1 MKRLF
6 TLVALCLIPT
16 LAMSNACQSKEDNRQ
31 ENQENP
37 EKQPKAD
44 PYKAD
49 LSTLE
54 GQWRDSI
61 HTALSYAYQDEV
73 LKIGQNKMPIW
84 WKVYG

>member
-6 TLVALCLIPT
+6 TFVALCLIPT
-16 LAMSNACQSKEDNRQ
+16 LAMSHACQPKDDGHPEYQ
-31 ENQENP
+31 ENQ

-54 GQWRDSI
+54 GQWRDSV
-61 HTALSYAYQDEV
+61 HTAVSYAYQD
-73 LKIGQNKMPIW
+73 
-84 WKVYG
+84 